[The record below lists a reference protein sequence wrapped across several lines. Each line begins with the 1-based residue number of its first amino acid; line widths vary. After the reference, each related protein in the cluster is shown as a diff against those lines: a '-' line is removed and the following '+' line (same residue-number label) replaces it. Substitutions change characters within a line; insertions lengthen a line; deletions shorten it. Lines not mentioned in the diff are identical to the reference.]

1 MLLRINPA
9 NDKLSFEA
17 ASDYIERGRMLVTR
31 LNLDAHNR
39 GDSLVFAASTED
51 LYLNSFH
58 MSRVG
63 MSGGAKDNKLELI
76 TDFADTIG
84 DVSDGSDS
92 VRNLPGDEVLRAGRS
107 ICG

>member
-1 MLLRINPA
+1 
-9 NDKLSFEA
+9 
-17 ASDYIERGRMLVTR
+17 MLVTR

-84 DVSDGSDS
+84 DVSGRIGFRSEFARGRGPAGRQID
-92 VRNLPGDEVLRAGRS
+92 LPG
-107 ICG
+107 